1 MESTY
6 CFKCG
11 TASAPPSS
19 SAHTEVSNPASSLAS
34 GAELT
39 SRDKPYQALNYFARS
54 GGPWAPRW
62 ASWAVQGSCRWPF
75 PSLPALSPSAC
86 LPMHGLP
93 CSQGDE
99 VTAHGSRGPTVSYT
113 ISPVHFLIAHTRS
126 VEIMALQS
134 AQQERPRHGRSRSL
148 GSCGAPREH
157 RPGSLH
163 PLR

>member
-19 SAHTEVSNPASSLAS
+19 SAHTEVPNPASSLAS

-39 SRDKPYQALNYFARS
+39 SGDKPYQALDYSARF
-54 GGPWAPRW
+54 GGAWAPRW
-62 ASWAVQGSCRWPF
+62 ASRAVQGSCRWPF

-86 LPMHGLP
+86 PSMHGLP

-113 ISPVHFLIAHTRS
+113 ISTEHFRVHLAWWLS
-126 VEIMALQS
+126 GKVYV
-134 AQQERPRHGRSRSL
+134 
-148 GSCGAPREH
+148 
-157 RPGSLH
+157 PGGLEFE
-163 PLR
+163 PQRLRGFSGLPGV